1 MRQIG
6 LTEDGGFLAHR
17 NFAQVDGVI
26 GKTLQIGSTR

>member
-6 LTEDGGFLAHR
+6 FNGFLAHR